1 MVNNNGNGI
10 YLKIA
15 VCAPHHAQK
24 AERTHAMSSTTSRK
38 RTSAAT
44 AKAKTVK
51 TEVKRPQRKATFTV
65 VKRKGVLVFTAVN
78 KRAHKLAKLV
88 GKRTKLTSAELKT
101 ALEKRPNMHPYAYT
115 STGTLTPVKFKG

>member
-1 MVNNNGNGI
+1 MPKRRKG
-10 YLKIA
+10 LK
-15 VCAPHHAQK
+15 
-24 AERTHAMSSTTSRK
+24 AMSSTTSRK

-44 AKAKTVK
+44 AKAKTV

-101 ALEKRPNMHPYAYT
+101 ALAKRPNMHPYAYT
-115 STGTLTPVKFKG
+115 SKGTLTPVKFKG